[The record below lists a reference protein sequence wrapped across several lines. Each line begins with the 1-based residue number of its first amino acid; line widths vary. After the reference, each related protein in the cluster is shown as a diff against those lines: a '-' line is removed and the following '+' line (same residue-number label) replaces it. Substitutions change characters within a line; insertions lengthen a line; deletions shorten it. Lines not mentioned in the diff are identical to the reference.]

1 MPQAKNSPRYEQQ
14 RLQATQA
21 AAIVFAEK
29 GFHGAS
35 TADIA
40 SQLGIKQGSLYY
52 YFKSK
57 DEALFEVCML
67 GMSDYLRRMEAIA
80 SSQQS
85 FEARLFASISAHL
98 GRYREKNEALKVYN
112 DERLYL
118 SDEHRVELKALGS
131 RYRQLLQ
138 GIFDQGVSEGVL
150 RPEIDTHFAALAVI
164 GLCNSWGSHIVRE
177 PELDIFDTVQKCTDL
192 VLHGLSQSHQQE
204 SNPNRYLS
212 GS

>member
-177 PELDIFDTVQKCTDL
+177 PELDIFDTVQKCTDM
-192 VLHGLSQSHQQE
+192 VLHGLSQNHQQE

>member
-1 MPQAKNSPRYEQQ
+1 MPQAKKSPRYEHQ
-14 RLQATQA
+14 RLQATKA

-40 SQLGIKQGSLYY
+40 SRLGIKQGSLYY

-57 DEALFEVCML
+57 EEALFEVCML

-98 GRYREKNEALKVYN
+98 GSYREKNEALKVYN

-118 SDEHRVELKALGS
+118 SDEQRVELKALGS

-138 GIFDQGVSEGVL
+138 GIFDQGKAEGTL
-150 RPEIDTHFAALAVI
+150 RPDIDSHFAALAAI
-164 GLCNSWGSHIVRE
+164 GLCNSWGDHIVRE
-177 PELDIFDTVQKCTDL
+177 PGLDIFDTVQKCTEL
-192 VLHGLSQSHQQE
+192 LLHGLSQQHRHE
-204 SNPNRYLS
+204 TNLNRHSS